1 MRTVRGSEF
10 GVRSSERIRERH
22 EVQGSRIK
30 ILIFSFF
37 LFWDLLFSFNAVD
50 RKAEAQEN
58 KAPVWD
64 YQVIQAFPHDPRAFT
79 QGLVYDQ
86 GFLYEGT
93 GLLGRSSLRK
103 VELETGKVLKLVTL
117 PDWLFGEGVALWE
130 DKIIQLTWKSKT
142 GFVYDRQTFRLL
154 KKFFYPTEGWGLTQD
169 GKHLIMSDGSSFLY
183 FLDPNTFKMIRRIQV
198 RDEGLPV
205 AFLNELEFIKG
216 EIFAN
221 VYQTDRIVRISPQTG
236 RVTGWIDLKG
246 LLPAEDRTLAV
257 DVLNGIAYDPQGDRI
272 FVTGKLWPKLFEIR
286 LVPKQ

>member
-1 MRTVRGSEF
+1 MKLKLKSPKPMAQGARAETKNSRRKIFAFEF
-10 GVRSSERIRERH
+10 LFLGGVLFLFIALNQKADSSENI
-22 EVQGSRIK
+22 V
-30 ILIFSFF
+30 
-37 LFWDLLFSFNAVD
+37 
-50 RKAEAQEN
+50 
-58 KAPVWD
+58 PVWD
-64 YQVIQAFPHDPRAFT
+64 YQVIQAYPHDPRAFT

-93 GLLGRSSLRK
+93 GFMGRSSLRK

-117 PDWLFGEGVALWE
+117 PDWLFGEGLALWE

-183 FLDPNTFKMIRRIQV
+183 FLDPNTFKMVGRIQV
-198 RDEGLPV
+198 QDEGIPI
-205 AFLNELEFIKG
+205 AFLNELEFIHG